1 MSRKERVEHERRKI
15 GEALARLDA
24 LPEGYNK
31 ALSLSFS
38 IRLAAETGALD
49 LEALVSRRAEI
60 EEALESA
67 DRCVKGTQAALKSL
81 DRLPAF
87 PRRDRPPR
95 GF

>member
-1 MSRKERVEHERRKI
+1 MSREERAARERRKI
-15 GEALARLDA
+15 SEAIARLDA
-24 LPEGYNK
+24 LPGGYNK

-49 LEALVSRRAEI
+49 LESLVSRRGEI
-60 EEALESA
+60 EEALASA
-67 DRCVKGTQAALKSL
+67 DRCVKGTQAALKTL